1 MGYAQLN
8 DITANHFQAL
18 CKIKE
23 NEMSEQR
30 FKTYIQAIGKGHRS
44 GRTLTQEEA
53 FDAMSLLLAG
63 KVTPEQRGAFL
74 MLLRV
79 REETSEEIAGFLQAT
94 RQHNNP
100 ELSQLS
106 IDLDMPCYAGKR
118 RHLPWLILAM
128 LCIVQD
134 GKKVLI
140 HGTDE
145 PDTKRLYVSDA
156 LTQLGFKVANSIA
169 DIQDSLNQN
178 GFAYSDLSFINQALD
193 DLIKLRAQFGL
204 RSCANTLSRML
215 NPASAITS
223 IQGVYHRGLDSK
235 HAKAARLLNERTTAF
250 RGDAGELEVNPERA
264 CELLMTQNQQT
275 KIVTIPPVNENWS
288 IKPRALDVQLL
299 KDVWAGTVADKYG
312 IGATLSTLSAM
323 LIAIDN
329 SLSFDEAASQALSLW
344 KARDLNL
351 LKL

>member
-1 MGYAQLN
+1 
-8 DITANHFQAL
+8 
-18 CKIKE
+18 
-23 NEMSEQR
+23 MSEQI
-30 FKTYIQAIGKGHRS
+30 FKTYLQAIGKGHRS

-94 RQHNNP
+94 RAYNNP
-100 ELSQLS
+100 KLKQLK

-128 LCIVQD
+128 LCIVQM

-156 LTQLGFKVANSIA
+156 LTQLGYNIANSIPE
-169 DIQDSLNQN
+169 IERSLELR
-178 GFAYSDLSFINQALD
+178 GFAYSDLSFINSQLD

-215 NPASAITS
+215 NPADAHTS
-223 IQGVYHRGLDSK
+223 MQGVYHRGLDSK

-264 CELLMTQNQQT
+264 SELLMTQNQET
-275 KIVTIPPVNENWS
+275 KILTIPAVNENWS
-288 IKPRALDVQLL
+288 IKPRKLDVQLL
-299 KDVWAGTVADKYG
+299 REVWSGEVVDKYG

-323 LIAIDN
+323 LIAMDN
-329 SLSFDEAASQALSLW
+329 SLSFETAANEALELW
-344 KARDLNL
+344 KHRNRNL
-351 LKL
+351 LEL